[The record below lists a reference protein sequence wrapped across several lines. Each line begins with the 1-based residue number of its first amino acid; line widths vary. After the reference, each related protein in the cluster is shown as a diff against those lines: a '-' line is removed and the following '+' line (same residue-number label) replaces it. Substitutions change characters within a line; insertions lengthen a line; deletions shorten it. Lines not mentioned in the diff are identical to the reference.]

1 MLACLLAHQAVI
13 PRIPKPHKLTNGV
26 PPQQT
31 CGMPQANPFQS
42 AVSPKLLHIFKP
54 GKWTAMSGESIEF
67 SSADL
72 AATAKAFDPSVS
84 KAPIVIGHPATD
96 DPAKGWISSLV
107 ANERG
112 LFAQASQVDPA
123 FAEAARAGRYGTLS
137 AKFYRP
143 TDANNP
149 VPGVWYLR
157 HLAALGAAAPGVKG
171 LASPAFAEGDEGV
184 CFQEGMAYA
193 EYDDVTNA
201 SLWRRIRDW
210 FIADKGLDVADAVVP
225 AYMVQSLEQAAQD
238 EVREAAAEDA
248 AKGADTATPNPQFSE
263 SNPKEST
270 VTEQEA
276 ALLRTQ
282 SAQQATRINELEAR
296 EAAAALAKAHADNT
310 AFCEG
315 LAGEGRL
322 LPAYQAIAV
331 ATLDHFATQVSP
343 VEFGEG
349 EAKAPLA
356 EGLRTLLKAIPK
368 QVEFGEHATAD
379 RAGQAV
385 DLTDGESI
393 SAQATAVQ
401 AKAESKGQ
409 TLSHAQAVSQ
419 VVRGR

>member
-1 MLACLLAHQAVI
+1 
-13 PRIPKPHKLTNGV
+13 
-26 PPQQT
+26 
-31 CGMPQANPFQS
+31 MPQANPSQS
-42 AVSPKLLHIFKP
+42 AASRKLLHIFKP

-67 SSADL
+67 SAADL

-112 LFAQASQVDPA
+112 LFAQASQIDPA
-123 FAEAARAGRYGTLS
+123 FAEAARAGRYGTVS

-149 VPGVWYLR
+149 KPGIWYLR
-157 HLAALGAAAPGVKG
+157 HLGVLGAAAPGVKG
-171 LASPAFAEGDEGV
+171 LDSPGFAEGDEGV
-184 CFQEGMAYA
+184 CFQEGVAFS
-193 EYDDVTNA
+193 EWDDVDNA
-201 SLWRRIRDW
+201 GLWRSLREW
-210 FIADKGLDVADAVVP
+210 FIGKFGQAEADNVIPGYK
-225 AYMVQSLEQAAQD
+225 VQSLEQGAQD
-238 EVREAAAEDA
+238 EVREAAAEDVA
-248 AKGADTATPNPQFSE
+248 VPAPQFSAP
-263 SNPKEST
+263 NPKEST
-270 VTEQEA
+270 VTDAEA
-276 ALLRTQ
+276 ALLRT
-282 SAQQATRINELEAR
+282 RIAELEAR
-296 EAAAALAKAHADNT
+296 EAAATLAKVHADNT

-331 ATLDHFATQVSP
+331 ATLDHFATQVAP

-368 QVEFGEHATAD
+368 QVEFSEHATAG
-379 RAGQAV
+379 RAGSAV

-401 AKAESKGQ
+401 AQAESQGQ
-409 TLSHAQAVSQ
+409 SLSHAQAVAQ